1 MEANAQFFKRCT
13 LNESTSL
20 PLRGGRYNNEAS
32 FFTCASGL
40 LLH

>member
-1 MEANAQFFKRCT
+1 MEANAQFFKRGT

-20 PLRGGRYNNEAS
+20 PRRGGRYDRKARY
-32 FFTCASGL
+32 FTCASGL